1 MRNTEYQNSFFK
13 DLFDYKLRKYIARR
27 VASTVY
33 LFYLII
39 IPIATLIL
47 TYMTYENV
55 RMFFEVGSGLHWQLV
70 AIWIAGPIIGLLFLI
85 YTRLIIELNIAVVNI
100 AENTEPK
107 E

>member
-1 MRNTEYQNSFFK
+1 MPNNENQGSFLK
-13 DLFDYKLRKYIARR
+13 DLVDFKLRKYITRR

>member
-1 MRNTEYQNSFFK
+1 MPNNENQGSFLK
-13 DLFDYKLRKYIARR
+13 DLVDFKLRKYITRR

-47 TYMTYENV
+47 TYYTYTYAQDL
-55 RMFFEVGSGLHWQLV
+55 FEVNSGLHWQLV
-70 AIWIAGPIIGLLFLI
+70 AIWIAGPIIGLLTLI

-107 E
+107 G